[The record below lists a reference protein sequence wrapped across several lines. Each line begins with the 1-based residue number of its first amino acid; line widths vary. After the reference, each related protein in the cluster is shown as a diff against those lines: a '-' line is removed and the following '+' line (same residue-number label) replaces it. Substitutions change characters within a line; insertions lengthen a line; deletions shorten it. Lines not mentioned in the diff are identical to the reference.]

1 MSDNTVLQQEFI
13 QHTQLANGLH
23 VISEYMPA
31 LRSVSI
37 GVWLKAGSRFE
48 PAEINGV
55 AHFLEHMMFKGT
67 RKRTPLQI
75 ARSLESVGGHLNAFT
90 SKDLTCYYAEV
101 LDEHLKRAVDVLSDI
116 LLNATFP
123 EKEMEKERLVIL
135 DEIQSVED
143 TPEEAI
149 QDYLA
154 MYLFP
159 EHPLGRPILGRV
171 ESVSRIS
178 REALLQFYQRHY
190 TLQNVTISA
199 AGNVD
204 HDYLV
209 ELVEQYFRFP
219 DNGAVPDPQPPRQ
232 FGNGVHWIHRP
243 INQAHIM
250 MGFPAPDYRSPLK
263 YPLYMLNTLLGGG
276 MSSRLF
282 QNIRE
287 KHGVAYSIYSFTE
300 LYADTGVL
308 GIYLGTD
315 VRNVEKARALLEKEL
330 LRMAESPISKTELE
344 QTRNQIKGGMVLSL
358 ESASRRMSW
367 LARQFIYTGQLV
379 TLDDVLRQYEAIT
392 QETIWE
398 FARNLLTLD
407 QAVTVGFIPKK

>member
-154 MYLFP
+154 MHLFP
-159 EHPLGRPILGRV
+159 DHPLGRPILGRV

-219 DNGAVPDPQPPRQ
+219 DNGVVPDPQPPRQ

-330 LRMAESPISKTELE
+330 QRMVESPISKTELE

-379 TLDDVLRQYEAIT
+379 ALDDVLRQYETIT